1 MGEIHIK
8 DIDERV
14 LTSLRLRARSNGR
27 SFEDE
32 IRAVLAEVGVK
43 TQTPGERLA
52 EIRRIR
58 AMTPKGV
65 AQSDST
71 DVVRELR
78 DRGYA
83 GR

>member
-1 MGEIHIK
+1 MRH
-8 DIDERV
+8 DTTTDH
-14 LTSLRLRARSNGR
+14 
-27 SFEDE
+27 
-32 IRAVLAEVGVK
+32 GVQ
-43 TQTPGERLA
+43 TPTPGERLA
-52 EIRRIR
+52 DIRRIR